1 MKILLQAGSSLD
13 DVDKFGRSP
22 LMWAVT
28 GRYVDI
34 VKVLLQA
41 GASLTSQGNWHALHE
56 ACKAGFAELVQ
67 VLIEAGAP
75 VNNPTHCK

>member
-1 MKILLQAGSSLD
+1 MACVTFLLDAGADVNVKEHRRKLPIHVAASTGHLDIVKILLQAGSSLD

-34 VKVLLQA
+34 VKVL
-41 GASLTSQGNWHALHE
+41 
-56 ACKAGFAELVQ
+56 
-67 VLIEAGAP
+67 P
-75 VNNPTHCK
+75 